1 MAYTN
6 QGREV
11 MKKFAD
17 ECADIAQIESR
28 PKLDGRNMFMTLIPK
43 KDKK

>member
-11 MKKFAD
+11 MKSFAEKCED
-17 ECADIAQIESR
+17 LASIESR
-28 PKLDGRNMFMTLIPK
+28 AKLDGRNMFMTLTPK
-43 KDKK
+43 K

>member
-11 MKKFAD
+11 MKNFATQC
-17 ECADIAQIESR
+17 EDIAQIESR
-28 PKLDGRNMFMTLIPK
+28 PKQDGRNMFMTLTPK
-43 KDKK
+43 KDK